1 MEKIMRIQPKGVYNR
16 LLGLTQTQFG
26 STYYKKL
33 LTRLQNG
40 FWKESSITSFDYEHC
55 AMYKSDSIVF
65 NQQFKDHENHVLAEN
80 LSGLIE
86 DSYIDCTTLA
96 AGLLCAAASLFS
108 SSCKTA
114 ILSSGS
120 FTFQFSLLNWAN
132 S

>member
-1 MEKIMRIQPKGVYNR
+1 MYTHLCFTKINAIYQKWIDEEISSAEDDYERYLKCKGVYNR

-86 DSYIDCTTLA
+86 DS
-96 AGLLCAAASLFS
+96 
-108 SSCKTA
+108 
-114 ILSSGS
+114 
-120 FTFQFSLLNWAN
+120 
-132 S
+132 